1 MKTLQKV
8 CLNLWLQPNLY
19 EFQSG
24 AAGRGGASSNSDLWA
39 YL

>member
-1 MKTLQKV
+1 MKTFQKV

-19 EFQSG
+19 EFQRDG
-24 AAGRGGASSNSDLWA
+24 GEGRTSSNTDLWA